1 MKSLLVAS
9 LCFMS
14 IALSAV
20 SSRADLIL
28 RLAQTTPTG
37 GAPLPLNN
45 PSAGIFSIF
54 VSSTVANQGISG
66 IGFRLSLSSVSGA
79 GGTMASGTFDLPSS
93 GLWTNPAGWMAG
105 SFPGTTTAVLNTA
118 VGAGGSMTIGTSEQ
132 LLATVT
138 LSTVGATDGF
148 FQATISEFEAGDA
161 GFNELGLAT
170 NLSTLSLNY
179 AAAPEPGSIALV
191 CVAGLGAAWRYRRR
205 NSAAK

>member
-1 MKSLLVAS
+1 
-9 LCFMS
+9 
-14 IALSAV
+14 
-20 SSRADLIL
+20 
-28 RLAQTTPTG
+28 
-37 GAPLPLNN
+37 
-45 PSAGIFSIF
+45 
-54 VSSTVANQGISG
+54 
-66 IGFRLSLSSVSGA
+66 
-79 GGTMASGTFDLPSS
+79 
-93 GLWTNPAGWMAG
+93 
-105 SFPGTTTAVLNTA
+105 
-118 VGAGGSMTIGTSEQ
+118 MTIGTSEQ

-161 GFNELGLAT
+161 GFNDLGLAT